1 MMRILNQIIA
11 VSSINLK
18 SLPQRFWLSFSTVV
32 AVAMVVTVLLGFLAL
47 AAGFKRTLDGTGS
60 DNIAVLLR
68 EGSQQEVNSVVT
80 LDQIHLIG
88 EAPGL
93 VRKPDGDP
101 LLSGELYVIVDG
113 VKRSTGLKSNLPLRG
128 VGADGATL
136 RDGLTITQGR
146 MFDPGSNEIVVGEG
160 LVREFAGF
168 DLGQEVKLGT
178 GTWKVV
184 GVFSMRGS
192 VFESELWGDVTVV
205 QSLFRRGA
213 TFQTVRVRLTGPDAI
228 DLLRDYVSNEPRLK
242 LDVFSEK
249 GYYASQSSNTVKL
262 IQTAGWPLAIA
273 MAVGALAGAL
283 NTMYSSVA
291 TRSREIA
298 TLRCLGFG
306 GFPSFVATLLESLV
320 LAGIGG
326 VVGSL
331 GTFLFFDGFSTSTL
345 GQGFTQIVFSV
356 SLTPALVQQGVLMAL
371 GVGLLGG
378 FFPALRAARL
388 PIVAA
393 YAQG

>member
-1 MMRILNQIIA
+1 MRILNQIIA
-11 VSSINLK
+11 VCSINLK

-32 AVAMVVTVLLGFLAL
+32 AVAMVVMVLLGFLAL

-60 DNIAVLLR
+60 DNIAILLR
-68 EGSQQEVNSVVT
+68 DGSQQEVNSVVM
-80 LDQIHLIG
+80 LDQIRLVG

-93 VRKPDGDP
+93 VRKPDGNP
-101 LLSGELYVIVDG
+101 LISGELYVIVDG
-113 VKRSTGLKSNLPLRG
+113 VKRSTGLKANLPLRG
-128 VGADGATL
+128 VGKDGATL

-146 MFDPGSNEIVVGEG
+146 MFEPGSNEIVVGEG
-160 LVREFAGF
+160 LLREFAGF
-168 DLGQEVKLGT
+168 DLGSEVRLGT
-178 GTWKVV
+178 GIWKVV
-184 GVFSMRGS
+184 GVFAMKGS

-205 QSLFRRGA
+205 QSLFRRGNS
-213 TFQTVRVRLTGPDAI
+213 FQTVRVRLENPEAI
-228 DLLRDYVSNEPRLK
+228 DVLRDYVKNEPRLK
-242 LDVFSEK
+242 LEVFSEK
-249 GYYASQSSNTVKL
+249 AYFAGQSSNTVKL
-262 IQTAGWPLAIA
+262 IQNAGWPLAIA
-273 MAVGALAGAL
+273 MALGALAGAL

-291 TRSREIA
+291 SRAREIA

-326 VVGSL
+326 LIGSVGI
-331 GTFLFFDGFSTSTL
+331 FMFFDGFSTSTL
-345 GQGFTQIVFSV
+345 GQGFTQIVFTV
-356 SLTPALVQQGVLMAL
+356 SLTPALVKQGIILAL
-371 GVGLLGG
+371 LVGLIGG